1 MVMSGAGKDRFAVVR
16 GADIGTRQLRPG
28 ESLRLG
34 RHHENDIVLRDS
46 VVSRFHA
53 TLRWDADADRPVL
66 YDNGSQN
73 GTNVNGKDVIGRAE
87 PLINASRITIG
98 PYTLSIDLQGT
109 HEKSPIPALIEDAP
123 DSVALF
129 TEQGPELKGSLDA
142 PDAMR
147 QLLLRLECERR
158 TGTLQLDLGGG
169 RAHVTFGVGRIMDSA
184 YQGLVGLRALDRVAQ
199 ATQGAYRFTREM
211 EPSDQAMNLWFSDF
225 LRMKHDSYYATR
237 QWKRPKELEGE

>member
-1 MVMSGAGKDRFAVVR
+1 MVR
-16 GADIGTRQLRPG
+16 GGDAGPRQLRPG
-28 ESLRLG
+28 EALRIG

-53 TLRWDADADRPVL
+53 TLRWDQDADRPVL

-73 GTNVNGKDVIGRAE
+73 GTNVNGRDVIGRAE
-87 PLINASRITIG
+87 PLPTGSARITVG
-98 PYTLSIDLQGT
+98 PYALTVDVHGLD
-109 HEKSPIPALIEDAP
+109 ERSPVPALIEDAP

-129 TEQGPELKGSLDA
+129 SEQGPEVKGSLEV

-158 TGTLQLDLGGG
+158 TGTLQLDLPGGK
-169 RAHVTFGVGRIMDSA
+169 AQVTFGVGRIMDASF
-184 YQGLVGLRALDRVAQ
+184 QGLIGLRALDRVAQ
-199 ATQGAYRFTREM
+199 ATHGSYRFTREM

-237 QWKRPKELEGE
+237 QWKRPKELGGE